1 MAYGILVENESG
13 FVQIDGLDKNL
24 QIVATGTTAN
34 FPFGSFLTTSLPSGL
49 DDSMVIFF
57 APNSTAGSGYGNT
70 IPVYAEIDYS
80 ANTFTIGRTLSFSF
94 YQGSFNYV
102 ICVSNQSEPT
112 SGYGFNTYTSSSD
125 LAFSSEYKQMK
136 NLAHHTYGIGAYN
149 TSQAETVN
157 FTEANP
163 AWDSGTNPQ
172 DYYVMVNATGRTGAV
187 MISSNSYTFTASFV
201 SWTWF
206 SSTTQTPNGVRTGSH
221 YGICAPIRSGIIA
234 SVASQDT
241 RTQII
246 ARRP

>member
-13 FVQIDGLDKNL
+13 FTQIDGLDRNL

-34 FPFGSFLTTSLPSGL
+34 FPTGSFLTTSLPSGL

-57 APNSTAGSGYGNT
+57 APNSTSGSGVSNT

-80 ANTFTIGRTLSFSF
+80 ANTFTIGRNLNFSF
-94 YQGSFNYV
+94 YQGNFNYV

-112 SGYGFNTYTSSSD
+112 SGYGMNTYTSSEE
-125 LAFSSEYKQMK
+125 LAFSSEYTQMK
-136 NLAHHTYGIGAYN
+136 NLAHHTYNIGVYS
-149 TSQAETVN
+149 TSEAETFK

-163 AWDSGTNPQ
+163 AWDYGTNPQ
-172 DYYVMVNATGRTGAV
+172 DYYVMVNATGRTGAI
-187 MISSNSYTFTASFV
+187 MLSSTTHVFLASFV
-201 SWTWF
+201 TWTWY
-206 SSTTQTPNGVRTGSH
+206 SSTVQNPNGVRTGSH
-221 YGICAPIRSGIIA
+221 YGFAAPIRNGVITQ
-234 SVASQDT
+234 VASQDT